1 MLRAKNLSFQIGGNL
16 LINDISLTLAPGE
29 FTMVLGPNGAGK
41 STLLKLLTGTETPHQ
56 GQVWYGDQP
65 LKSIPLATLARQKA
79 VLSQLLSLPFDLSVT
94 EVVMMGRY
102 PYFDLNPTSQ
112 DKQIA
117 DDCLKAVGMFSF
129 KTRAFESLSGGEK
142 QKVHLARV
150 LAQLYRQPSDGAAP
164 DQSIKYLFL
173 DEPIS
178 ALDIHYQHQILK
190 LVRELASHNMI
201 VFVIVHDINLAL
213 QYAQKVILLDQGRI
227 YGIGHPDEVLTESA
241 IETVF
246 KLKTYFMTHP
256 ETGRRVMVC

>member
-1 MLRAKNLSFQIGGNL
+1 MLKADHLTFRIGQKT
-16 LINDISLTLAPGE
+16 LIDDISLTLQPGE

-41 STLLKLLTGTETPHQ
+41 STLLKLLTGTEKPQQ
-56 GQVWYGDQP
+56 GQVWYDGQP
-65 LKSIPLATLARQKA
+65 LHSIPLPTLARQKA

-117 DDCLKAVGMFSF
+117 DDCLESVGMLTFR
-129 KTRAFESLSGGEK
+129 TRAFASLSGGEK

-150 LAQLYRQPSDGAAP
+150 LAQLHRQPADDST
-164 DQSIKYLFL
+164 KYLFL

-178 ALDIHYQHQILK
+178 ALDIHFQHQILSQ
-190 LVRELASHNMI
+190 VRNLAAQNMV

-213 QYAQKVILLDQGRI
+213 QYAQKVILLHNGQI
-227 YGIGHPDEVLTESA
+227 AGIGTPDAVLTQSA
-241 IETVF
+241 VETVF
-246 KLKTYFMTHP
+246 KLKPYFMTHP
-256 ETGRRVMVC
+256 ETGRRVMLV

>member
-1 MLRAKNLSFQIGGNL
+1 MLSAQNLSFSIGQKT
-16 LINDISLTLAPGE
+16 LIDNVSLTLAPGE

-41 STLLKLLTGTETPHQ
+41 STLLKLLTGTETPQQ
-56 GQVWYGDQP
+56 GQIQYGDQS
-65 LKSIPLATLARQKA
+65 LASIPLSTQARQKA

-102 PYFDLNPTSQ
+102 PYFDLNPTSE

-117 DDCLKAVGMFSF
+117 DECLESVGMLSF
-129 KTRAFESLSGGEK
+129 KTRAFASLSGGEK

-150 LAQLYRQPSDGAAP
+150 LAQLYRQTG
-164 DQSIKYLFL
+164 DQSVKYLFL

-178 ALDIHYQHQILK
+178 ALDIHYQHQILG
-190 LVRELASHNMI
+190 LVQTLATQNMI

-213 QYAQKVILLDQGRI
+213 QYASNVILMDQGRI
-227 YGIGHPDEVLTESA
+227 VGIGKPEAVLTERA

-246 KLKTYFMTHP
+246 NIHPYFITHP
-256 ETGRRVMVC
+256 ETGRRVMIC

>member
-1 MLRAKNLSFQIGGNL
+1 MLKAENLSFSIGANV
-16 LINDISLTLAPGE
+16 LINDVSLTLMPGE

-56 GQVWYGDQP
+56 GQVWYGDQLLP
-65 LKSIPLATLARQKA
+65 SIPLATLAKQKA
-79 VLSQLLSLPFDLSVT
+79 VLSQLLSLPFDLSVLD
-94 EVVMMGRY
+94 VVMMGRY
-102 PYFDLNPTSQ
+102 PYFDLNPTSL

-117 DDCLKAVGMFSF
+117 DNCLEETGMLSF
-129 KTRAFESLSGGEK
+129 KNRAFASLSGGEK

-150 LAQLYRQPSDGAAP
+150 LAQLHRPPS

-178 ALDIHYQHQILK
+178 ALDIHYQHQILS
-190 LVRELASHNMI
+190 LVRNLAAQNMV

-213 QYAQKVILLDQGRI
+213 QYAQKVILIDNGRI
-227 YGIGHPDEVLTESA
+227 YGIGTADQVLTETA
-241 IETVF
+241 IKAVF
-246 KLKTYFMTHP
+246 KLKPYFMTHP

>member
-1 MLRAKNLSFQIGGNL
+1 MLRAEHLSFRIGQQT
-16 LINDISLTLAPGE
+16 LIDDVSLTLMPGE

-41 STLLKLLTGTETPHQ
+41 STLLKLLTGTETPRQ

-65 LKSIPLATLARQKA
+65 LRSIPLPTLARQKA

-102 PYFDLNPTSQ
+102 PYFDLNPTRQ
-112 DKQIA
+112 DQQIT
-117 DDCLKAVGMFSF
+117 DDCLESVGMTAF
-129 KTRAFESLSGGEK
+129 KTRAFASLSGGEK

-150 LAQLYRQPSDGAAP
+150 LAQLHRQPSDTAV
-164 DQSIKYLFL
+164 KYLFL

-178 ALDIHYQHQILK
+178 ALDIHYQHQILS
-190 LVRELASHNMI
+190 LVRNLTSQNMV

-213 QYAQKVILLDQGRI
+213 QYAQNVILMDQGHI
-227 YGIGHPDEVLTESA
+227 VGIGHPDDVLTAAA

-246 KLKTYFMTHP
+246 RLRPYFMSHP
-256 ETGRRVMVC
+256 ETGRRVMV